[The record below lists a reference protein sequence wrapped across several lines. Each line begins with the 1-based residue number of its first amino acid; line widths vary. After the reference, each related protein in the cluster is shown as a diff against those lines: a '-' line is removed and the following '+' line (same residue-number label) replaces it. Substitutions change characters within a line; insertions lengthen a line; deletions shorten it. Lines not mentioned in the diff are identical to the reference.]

1 MNSALFAETALSVQQ
16 ARGAYARPTDGE
28 QTHRNQIGIA
38 ARPQRHEFLR
48 AHFCI
53 AKTTR

>member
-1 MNSALFAETALSVQQ
+1 MNSALFAETALPVQQ
-16 ARGAYARPTDGE
+16 ARPADGE
-28 QTHRNQIGIA
+28 QARRNQIGIA